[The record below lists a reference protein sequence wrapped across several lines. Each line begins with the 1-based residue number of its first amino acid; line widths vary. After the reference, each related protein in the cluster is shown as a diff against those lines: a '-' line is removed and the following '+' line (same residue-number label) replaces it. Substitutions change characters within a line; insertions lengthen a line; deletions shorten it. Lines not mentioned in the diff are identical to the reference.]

1 MVSTAL
7 SRART
12 DSTSDASA
20 ASCLQ
25 LRCAPLQ
32 TPTIARESLY
42 TCGYLGVVPVLRD
55 SLQQQGWSEG
65 TAKITAAVSGGLLA
79 AIASQ
84 PPDTIKTRMQVP
96 MRMPVWNLHIN
107 HLQSRAAHCTAVAAA
122 LLLIMMC
129 TASTLS
135 AGVPGPH

>member
-1 MVSTAL
+1 MCKLPSFE
-7 SRART
+7 
-12 DSTSDASA
+12 ASA
-20 ASCLQ
+20 ASSVTM
-25 LRCAPLQ
+25 RCAPLQ

-84 PPDTIKTRMQVP
+84 PPDTIKTRMQV
-96 MRMPVWNLHIN
+96 RVRIPVYTLHLER
-107 HLQSRAAHCTAVAAA
+107 LQLCCRLFRS
-122 LLLIMMC
+122 
-129 TASTLS
+129 
-135 AGVPGPH
+135 G